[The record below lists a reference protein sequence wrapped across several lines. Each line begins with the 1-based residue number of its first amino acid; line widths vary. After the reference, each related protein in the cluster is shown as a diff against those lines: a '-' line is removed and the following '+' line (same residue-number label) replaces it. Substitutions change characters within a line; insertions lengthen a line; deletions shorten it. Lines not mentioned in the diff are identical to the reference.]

1 MSKPRSAQIAD
12 FSTATNTLI
21 AAALNPTNLTT
32 VAPLIPPGGRLCA
45 NLADTLGVT
54 DNDSATIG
62 YAPFTSNL
70 VPFWDGSMWD
80 YKVIAD
86 AGISASVAA
95 LANGVYDV
103 SLTSAGALSLV
114 AWTNTTTRAT
124 ALTYRNGIGQI
135 GANTWLGTIY
145 VVSGLVSERIAL
157 RGVWN
162 AYNRILRPLLKTES
176 SAGWTYNSATWRQW
190 NNSATNRVQVV
201 CGYAT
206 TIELTLTSRVS
217 LSAGIGLFGIGLD
230 STVSPT
236 VYSASSV
243 TAEVDLVVK
252 HVGFLSAGFHYLQ
265 ALEAV
270 SGGTVT
276 YRGSD
281 NYGLR
286 GIWPC

>member
-1 MSKPRSAQIAD
+1 MSKIRSAQISD
-12 FSTATNTLI
+12 FSTAASTLI
-21 AAALNPTNLTT
+21 SSALNPSNLTT
-32 VAPLIPPGGRLCA
+32 TAPLTPPGGRLCA
-45 NLADTLGVT
+45 NLSDTLGVT

-70 VPFWDGSMWD
+70 VPFWNGSMWV
-80 YKVIAD
+80 YRVIAD

-95 LANGVYDV
+95 LGNGVYDV
-103 SLTSAGALSLV
+103 SLTTAGALSLV

-135 GANTWLGTIY
+135 GANTWLGTVY
-145 VVSGLVSERIAL
+145 VSSGQVSERIAL

-176 SAGWTYNSATWRQW
+176 SAGWTYNSATWRPW
-190 NNSATNRVQVV
+190 NNSTSNRVQAV
-201 CGYAT
+201 CGIST
-206 TIELTLTSRVS
+206 SIELCLTSRVS

-243 TAEVDLVVK
+243 TAEVDLLAK
-252 HVGFLSAGFHYLQ
+252 YVGFISAGYHYLQ
-265 ALEAV
+265 AMEAA
-270 SGGTVT
+270 SGGTAT